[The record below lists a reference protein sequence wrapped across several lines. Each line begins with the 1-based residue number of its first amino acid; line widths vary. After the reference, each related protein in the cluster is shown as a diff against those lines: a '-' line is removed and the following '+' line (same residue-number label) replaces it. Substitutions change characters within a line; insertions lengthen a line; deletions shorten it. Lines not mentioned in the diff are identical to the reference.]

1 MTNPTD
7 PLVGTP
13 PHGAPGASGTR
24 PAPRVLGAWTVDPG
38 AGGVHPA
45 DPAALPDLRRGADA
59 GHDDAPHGDAP
70 HGDAP
75 HGADRPDVRGPATW
89 ARLPDLEAVVDAACQ
104 VATSPGTTR
113 HELSRRTHRP
123 LAHVRRVAAD
133 WLLLVTPTAWYT
145 EADRQVHTG
154 QFAALLGPGV
164 VLTAEEGDADVHA
177 TMLDKLGAPGDQRGA
192 PVQRIVS
199 AAVLAI
205 VGGASEVELGLGD
218 AVADTERVVFD
229 QERED
234 PVERIY
240 DLKREITEARRA
252 LMPVTAE
259 LPELLDPDVPD
270 HLGVNRRM
278 LERVVSTVERIDRH
292 LDAHDDLLSD
302 MLQVHMSQVSVRQN
316 EDMRK
321 ISAWAAILVYP
332 TIVAGVYGMNF
343 RNMPE
348 LHWAFG
354 YPFALAL
361 MAGGCLALYRVF
373 KRVGWL

>member
-1 MTNPTD
+1 VTKPTE
-7 PLVGTP
+7 
-13 PHGAPGASGTR
+13 
-24 PAPRVLGAWTVDPG
+24 PRVDPPRDGSSARGPLLDGVQVLAAWTVDPG
-38 AGGVHPA
+38 AAGVREA
-45 DPAALPDLRRGADA
+45 DPGTLGDA
-59 GHDDAPHGDAP
+59 RTGHDAARDPED
-70 HGDAP
+70 
-75 HGADRPDVRGPATW
+75 GARRAARGPATW
-89 ARLPDLEAVVDAACQ
+89 ARVADLDAVLDAGAR
-104 VATSPGTTR
+104 VATGPGPTR
-113 HELSRRTHRP
+113 HELSRHAHHP
-123 LAHVRRVAAD
+123 LAHVRRLAPD
-133 WLLLVTPTAWYT
+133 WLLLVTPTAWFT
-145 EADRQVHTG
+145 EADRQVRTG
-154 QFAALLGPGV
+154 QFAALLGPGTV
-164 VLTAEEGDADVHA
+164 VTAEEGDADVHA
-177 TMLDKLGAPGDQRGA
+177 TMLDKLAAPGDPRGT

-205 VGGASEVELGLGD
+205 VGGASQVELGLGD

-229 QERED
+229 QQRED

-252 LMPVTAE
+252 LMPVSAE

-270 HLGVNRRM
+270 HLAVNRRM
-278 LERVVSTVERIDRH
+278 LERVVTTVERIDRH

-361 MAGGCLALYRVF
+361 MAVGCLVLYRVF

>member
-1 MTNPTD
+1 M
-7 PLVGTP
+7 
-13 PHGAPGASGTR
+13 
-24 PAPRVLGAWTVDPG
+24 
-38 AGGVHPA
+38 
-45 DPAALPDLRRGADA
+45 
-59 GHDDAPHGDAP
+59 
-70 HGDAP
+70 
-75 HGADRPDVRGPATW
+75 
-89 ARLPDLEAVVDAACQ
+89 
-104 VATSPGTTR
+104 
-113 HELSRRTHRP
+113 
-123 LAHVRRVAAD
+123 RRVAAD

-145 EADRQVHTG
+145 ESDRQVHTG

-177 TMLDKLGAPGDQRGA
+177 IMLDKLGAPGDPRGT

-252 LMPVTAE
+252 LMPVSAE

-278 LERVVSTVERIDRH
+278 LERVVTTVERIDRH

-354 YPFALAL
+354 YPFALGL
-361 MAGGCLALYRVF
+361 MAAGCLVLYRVF